1 MRRNGNNDNNR
12 RNVNCNNDPNNRHE
26 MTQKIQIK
34 VLYMNYK
41 QTENI
46 KEMLTNAEVDDA
58 IQNDY
63 ENIRKYLPCRTSTH
77 ITYNAGSTEAFIW
90 NEGEKKKTK
99 IFLPHED
106 GWYLTDSKYGI
117 PNGEKSSNSNPNAR
131 YLWRWQNKDYDGLLV
146 RGFGYDDYVRRFVY
160 CYLGPYVR
168 LGVSYDGE
176 KPKTKKQVDNTNW
189 KLKYENLLAKL
200 KETVEDEGR

>member
-1 MRRNGNNDNNR
+1 
-12 RNVNCNNDPNNRHE
+12 
-26 MTQKIQIK
+26 
-34 VLYMNYK
+34 MNYK

-63 ENIRKYLPCRTSTH
+63 ENIKKYLPCRTSTH
-77 ITYNAGSTEAFIW
+77 ITYKAGSTEALIW

-99 IFLPHED
+99 IFLPNDD

-117 PNGEKSSNSNPNAR
+117 PNGEKSSNSNPDAR
-131 YLWRWQNKDYDGLLV
+131 YLWRYQNKDYDGLLV
-146 RGFGYDDYVRRFVY
+146 RRGDYDGRRLVVCYYV
-160 CYLGPYVR
+160 PYFR

-176 KPKTKKQVDNTNW
+176 KPKTKKQIDNTNW

-200 KETVEDEGR
+200 KKIVEDERK